1 MVAGCEHLGPSVD
14 ATEHGVRLIALARIS
29 RLNLAQR
36 AQRVRHLASL
46 AREIQPRI
54 VVLHSPELLLALPYL
69 RRHTQAALWYDVH
82 EDYALN
88 FRFGSAYAA
97 WPRAG
102 LANAITQLEKWA
114 APRLDAATYAEVCFG
129 NRLGIAE
136 GRWATLPNA
145 YQAPAGI
152 VEPAIDTQDPLM
164 LTTGTLA
171 ADWGL
176 WESAELWIELNRTRP
191 VHWVVVGQANNS
203 KVLDELKQ
211 RVNAAGLSARFT
223 LRGGSNHVPYAE
235 VVGWI
240 RRCTF
245 GTALYRLNPSIQDRI
260 PSKFYEYIA
269 QRKPLVTHSSPA
281 WDALERATDFAL
293 RPDKVAA
300 ALETSFSACY
310 PQEVPSQLYAW
321 SHYAPVLVGLSESL
335 LK

>member
-1 MVAGCEHLGPSVD
+1 
-14 ATEHGVRLIALARIS
+14 
-29 RLNLAQR
+29 
-36 AQRVRHLASL
+36 VRHLASL

-54 VVLHSPELLLALPYL
+54 VVLHSPELLLTLPYL

-102 LANAITQLEKWA
+102 LAYAMTQLEKWA
-114 APRLDAATYAEVCFG
+114 ASRLDAATYAEVCFG
-129 NRLGIAE
+129 NRLGLAE

-145 YQAPAGI
+145 YQEPGSI
-152 VEPAIDTQDPLM
+152 VEPDIDINEPLM

-191 VHWVVVGQANNS
+191 VHWAVVGHANDA
-203 KVLDELKQ
+203 KVLDELNQ
-211 RVNAAGLSARFT
+211 RVNAAGLSDRFT
-223 LRGGSNHVPYAE
+223 LRGGSDHVPYAE

-240 RRCTF
+240 PRCTF
-245 GTALYRLNPSIQDRI
+245 GTALYRLNPSIADRI
-260 PSKFYEYIA
+260 PSKFYEYMA
-269 QRKPLVTHSSPA
+269 HRKPLVTHSNPA

-300 ALETSFSACY
+300 ALEAGFINCY
-310 PQEVPSQLYAW
+310 PQEVPSHLYAW
-321 SHYAPVLVGLSESL
+321 SHYTPTLIGLSDSL